1 MNTDFWHSQLQYLL
15 RSLIITSIIAALGG
29 YDMYKPKRRKR
40 RYGKEI
46 YQLEASLLTRLQG
59 DTEVAKR
66 LLGHVRAVYPGR
78 TAKWYLEKVIMD
90 LERDRR

>member
-1 MNTDFWHSQLQYLL
+1 MNADFWQSQLPYLI
-15 RSLIITSIIAALGG
+15 RSFIISSIIYAITYHDL
-29 YDMYKPKRRKR
+29 YKPKRKKR
-40 RYGKEI
+40 RYGQEV
-46 YQLEASLLTRLQG
+46 YDLEASLLTRLQG
-59 DTEVAKR
+59 DREVAKR